1 MLWYAV
7 LSQVLILLAIVSQY
21 YYFPPAWPGDRQA
34 RAQPTGDGARNY
46 QAIQDAKKQKGGDRK
61 KQTAEKT
68 KNVDSSFVVYEIV
81 KDGVLKFVNIIY
93 N

>member
-46 QAIQDAKKQKGGDRK
+46 QAIQDAKKQKGSK
-61 KQTAEKT
+61 NKQTAEKP
-68 KNVDSSFVVYEIV
+68 KNLDSSFVIYEIV
-81 KDGVLKFVNIIY
+81 KDGVFKFVKII
-93 N
+93 